1 MNKKSIGL
9 ILASIL
15 LTGCVSGPNVTE
27 ENALEVAIDDSN
39 NDPAEVTA
47 SQVTKKDNVYTVIFT
62 TENGQYTYKVG
73 TDGLVKNRDFSN
85 EITLSQ
91 DSAEQQPEQQDQPK
105 QEEKKEEPKTDDKE
119 AAAINSALSNVGLTR
134 DQTTSVTASLNEDGT
149 QYTVTIVAGDS
160 TTVCVVEA
168 ATGNVISTMFN

>member
-9 ILASIL
+9 ILAAVL

-39 NDPAEVTA
+39 NDPSEVTA
-47 SQVTKKDNVYTVIFT
+47 SKVTKKDGIYTVVFT
-62 TENGQYTYKVG
+62 TESGQYTYHIG
-73 TDGLVKNRDFSN
+73 TDGLIKDRNYTN
-85 EITLSQ
+85 EITLE
-91 DSAEQQPEQQDQPK
+91 ANPEVEEETAPK
-105 QEEKKEEPKTDDKE
+105 EEEKKEEPKTDDRE
-119 AAAINSALSNVGLTR
+119 AAAIEAALSNVGLSR
-134 DQTTSVTASLNEDGT
+134 DQTTSVTTSLNEDGS